1 MTNPSRGKRLLVL
14 ALTAL
19 VIAGGGVIIALAV
32 ALKPLA
38 GESRHDFGVVP
49 ISGDRAAVDYTF
61 RLKNRT
67 GRTLAVNDVRPSC
80 GCTSVKAS
88 ARSVEPDGTLEVATT
103 LALTRSGIQRAH
115 VYLDLGEAGMQT
127 LTVQAIGRL
136 TQRLTATQKRL
147 KLASGRP
154 ATLVVR
160 LEVHESNDPPPPPTI
175 TAPEGVRATFDA
187 WHQVRRR
194 NKGKAIPARW
204 VGPLTVQYTGEPSL
218 PDGAALVIRAD
229 SDQTLTVPLED

>member
-1 MTNPSRGKRLLVL
+1 MANPARRKKLLVL
-14 ALTAL
+14 ASAVLL
-19 VIAGGGVIIALAV
+19 VGACGVIVALAV
-32 ALKPLA
+32 VLKPLA

-49 ISGDRAAVDYTF
+49 ISGDRAAVEHTF
-61 RLKNRT
+61 RLTNRT
-67 GRTLAVNDVRPSC
+67 GHTLAISNVRPSC
-80 GCTSVKAS
+80 GCTSVETS

-103 LALTRSGIQRAH
+103 LVLTRSGFQHAY

-136 TQRLTATQKRL
+136 TQRLTATRNRL

-154 ATLVVR
+154 APLVLL

-187 WHQVRRR
+187 WQQVRQRDKR
-194 NKGKAIPARW
+194 KAIPARW
-204 VGPLTVQYTGEPSL
+204 AGRVLVEYVGESL
-218 PDGAALVIRAD
+218 PDDAALVIRAD
-229 SDQTLTVPLED
+229 SDQTLTIPVQD

>member
-1 MTNPSRGKRLLVL
+1 MAIPARRKKLLVL
-14 ALTAL
+14 ASAAL
-19 VIAGGGVIIALAV
+19 LIAASGVIIALAV

-61 RLKNRT
+61 RLTNRT

-80 GCTSVKAS
+80 GCTSVKTS

-175 TAPEGVRATFDA
+175 AAPEGLLATFDA

-204 VGPLTVQYTGEPSL
+204 AGGISVEFEGGSL

-229 SDQTLTVPLED
+229 SDQMLTIPLED

>member
-1 MTNPSRGKRLLVL
+1 MTNPSRRKRLLVL
-14 ALTAL
+14 ASAVLL
-19 VIAGGGVIIALAV
+19 VGTCGVIIALVV
-32 ALKPLA
+32 ALEPLA
-38 GESRHDFGVVP
+38 GESHHDFGVVP

-67 GRTLAVNDVRPSC
+67 GRTLTVSDVRPSC
-80 GCTSVKAS
+80 GCTSVKPS
-88 ARSVEPDGTLEVATT
+88 TRSVEPDGTLEVATT
-103 LALTRSGIQRAH
+103 LALTRSGFQRAH
-115 VYLDLGEAGMQT
+115 VYLNLGEAGMQT

-136 TQRLTATQKRL
+136 THRLTATQKRL
-147 KLASGRP
+147 KLARGRP
-154 ATLVVR
+154 ATLVVL

-194 NKGKAIPARW
+194 NKRKATPARW
-204 VGPLTVQYTGEPSL
+204 AGPLTVEFTGEPSL

>member
-1 MTNPSRGKRLLVL
+1 MVIPARRKRLFFVASAVL
-14 ALTAL
+14 LIGAC
-19 VIAGGGVIIALAV
+19 GVIIAIAV
-32 ALKPLA
+32 ALEPLA

-61 RLKNRT
+61 RLTNRT

-88 ARSVEPDGTLEVATT
+88 TRSVEPDGTLEIATT
-103 LALTRSGIQRAH
+103 LTLTRSGFQRAY

-147 KLASGRP
+147 KLASGR
-154 ATLVVR
+154 AVTLVVR
-160 LEVHESNDPPPPPTI
+160 LEVHESNDPPQPPTI

-204 VGPLTVQYTGEPSL
+204 VGPLKVVRLRTPQPASKS
-218 PDGAALVIRAD
+218 PARCDA
-229 SDQTLTVPLED
+229 